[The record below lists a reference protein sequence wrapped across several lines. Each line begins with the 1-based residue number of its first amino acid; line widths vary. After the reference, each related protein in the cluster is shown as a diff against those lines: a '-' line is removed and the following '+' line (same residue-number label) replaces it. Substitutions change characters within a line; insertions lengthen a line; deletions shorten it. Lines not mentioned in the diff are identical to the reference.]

1 MILMNDQKIKD
12 TARGIIGALEFSEL
26 NPYEIDK
33 VLELVR
39 DDIECRKRAFTSQ
52 LRLIDM
58 PINDDSLLRR
68 TKG

>member
-1 MILMNDQKIKD
+1 MNDQKIKD

-58 PINDDSLLRR
+58 PVNDDSLLRR

>member
-12 TARGIIGALEFSEL
+12 TARGIIGTLEFSEL
-26 NPYEIDK
+26 NPYEIDI
-33 VLELVR
+33 VLELVK

-58 PINDDSLLRR
+58 PTSFDSRLRKM
-68 TKG
+68 KG

>member
-58 PINDDSLLRR
+58 PVNDDSLLRR

>member
-1 MILMNDQKIKD
+1 MNDQKIKD